1 MKPDFLKIKSKVK
14 ILIQEHVLQVF
25 ITGEI
30 PESIKLQ

>member
-1 MKPDFLKIKSKVK
+1 MKPDFLKIKSKGK

-30 PESIKLQ
+30 PESIKLR

>member
-1 MKPDFLKIKSKVK
+1 MEPDFLKIKSKVK

-30 PESIKLQ
+30 PESIKLR

>member
-25 ITGEI
+25 ITSEI
-30 PESIKLQ
+30 PESIKLR